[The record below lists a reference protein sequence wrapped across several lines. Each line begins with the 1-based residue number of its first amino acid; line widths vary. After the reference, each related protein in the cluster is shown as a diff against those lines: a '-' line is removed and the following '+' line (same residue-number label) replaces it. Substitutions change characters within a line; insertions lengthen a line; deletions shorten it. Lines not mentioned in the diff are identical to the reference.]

1 MAIAAW
7 LFKINEIRQYIGI
20 PSDVFVY
27 TLFLFEDTTTFSQ
40 KYSESKFKMLR
51 IGETMEQ
58 VKATLVEP
66 VSSNSYDKGEVW
78 FYSKGAVDRN
88 FWARTV
94 VFDRAGY
101 VTKIRRYYFVD

>member
-1 MAIAAW
+1 MKRTLKIIFLFLSVMAIAAW

-58 VKATLVEP
+58 VKATLGEP

-78 FYSKGAVDRN
+78 FYSKGAVDR
-88 FWARTV
+88 
-94 VFDRAGY
+94 
-101 VTKIRRYYFVD
+101 